1 VAAQEGSTCAQ
12 AKDGVDGTYR
22 RKASW
27 TLQTVTLMGCPWT
40 EFWCSLANPM
50 LFGGTRWV
58 RQGSS
63 ANTQS
68 RRTLRS

>member
-50 LFGGTRWV
+50 LFGGTR
-58 RQGSS
+58 
-63 ANTQS
+63 
-68 RRTLRS
+68 